1 MKVYTELEI
10 EVILLDG
17 ADVITSSDTTTQEY
31 EETNSNS

>member
-17 ADVITSSDTTTQEY
+17 ADVITESNTTNGDIRT
-31 EETNSNS
+31 EEMS